1 MMRFTTQRDEDLLQK
16 LGDFGVLS
24 TAQIQHLFFKN
35 AQKTTLLRRLR
46 RLEALDLIQRI
57 RGLPDGS
64 HGWSLAPTG
73 ARSRGLIAI
82 GRRLNRHTL
91 EHDVTIGE
99 VRFALE
105 RVGLGAGWMPEHHLR
120 LRAWQS
126 RKPGSSAPENIP
138 DGVFSAEAH
147 GTYLAIAVELE
158 LHPKSTERYRKTL
171 RAYRSRQNIAVIW
184 YLVPYESLGR
194 KLDRAWAQET
204 RGYRDKR
211 LRWSLLGEVL
221 KTPESALLHNESGT
235 IALRDLF
242 TLKTPAHGVAH
253 PMSGPNGE
261 SPGHST
267 SQDSPSA
274 ADPSRSTI
282 GRGQQR
288 RAR

>member
-16 LGDFGVLS
+16 IGDFGVLS
-24 TAQIQHLFFKN
+24 TAQIQSLFFRN
-35 AQKTTLLRRLR
+35 AKRTTMLRRLR
-46 RLEALDLIQRI
+46 RLEELKMIQRI
-57 RGLPDGS
+57 RGLSDGS
-64 HGWSLAPTG
+64 HGWSLTPTG
-73 ARSRGLIAI
+73 TRSRGLISI
-82 GRRLNRHTL
+82 GRKLNRHTL
-91 EHDVTIGE
+91 EHDVTLGE

-105 RVGLGAGWMPEHHLR
+105 RVGIGAGWMPEHR
-120 LRAWQS
+120 LRNKAGQS

-138 DGVFSAEAH
+138 DGIFSAEAH
-147 GTYLAIAVELE
+147 GKYLAIAVELE

-171 RAYRSRQNIAVIW
+171 RAYRSRQNIDVIW

-194 KLDRAWAQET
+194 KLDRVWAEVS

-211 LRWSLLGEVL
+211 LRWSLLSEVL
-221 KTPESALLHNESGT
+221 KAPESALLYSESGT
-235 IALRDLF
+235 ISLRDLF
-242 TLKTPAHGVAH
+242 TLKVPAHGVAH

-261 SPGHST
+261 SPNHST

-282 GRGQQR
+282 GRGQQL